1 MVFSKDMEGLDT
13 SPNLVETGTPPEPHK
28 VAA

>member
-1 MVFSKDMEGLDT
+1 MEGLDT
-13 SPNLVETGTPPEPHK
+13 SPNLVETGTPPEPHR